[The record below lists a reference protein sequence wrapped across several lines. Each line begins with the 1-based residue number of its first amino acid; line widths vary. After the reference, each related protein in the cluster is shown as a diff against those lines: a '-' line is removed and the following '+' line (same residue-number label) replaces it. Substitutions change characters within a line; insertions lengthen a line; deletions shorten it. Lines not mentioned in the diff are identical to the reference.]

1 MGSIAIPSSGRTH
14 YVVIK
19 RGNSTGAYITIIDMY
34 NNVSQR
40 LPPNDGSG
48 AITIGGITYTYKG
61 REGSSYKPRF
71 SISKNGIIYRPV
83 SLNEPSQPTKV
94 TYNSGTVLTLGTD
107 DASEPNVYI
116 FSPN

>member
-1 MGSIAIPSSGRTH
+1 MAFFECVANNGTAH
-14 YVVIK
+14 LVVIK
-19 RGNSTGAYITIIDMY
+19 RGNSNGAYITITDMY

-40 LPPNDGSG
+40 LPSASG
-48 AITIGGITYTYKG
+48 ASITIGGITYTGKG
-61 REGSSYKPRF
+61 IAATYKPML

-83 SLNEPSQPTKV
+83 SSAQPSQPTEV
-94 TYNSGTVLTLGTD
+94 AYNSGTVLTLGTD